1 MLTSKEIIE
10 RKMFT
15 LLLKS
20 NLEYFRTWKTDAAM
34 LSAIFGWNWTNFQ
47 FHKFKSVSFAGYSWC
62 HLWKNYIRH
71 RKIFFWWQIKDL
83 KIQTC
88 ILFAFKPSK
97 WEADFS
103 HIQNLICTE
112 LPSLPGGKSSFWL
125 KSCYHCSYL
134 CSAYWESSCHNGRVL
149 K

>member
-1 MLTSKEIIE
+1 
-10 RKMFT
+10 MFS

-20 NLEYFRTWKTDAAM
+20 NLEYFRTLKIDAVT
-34 LSAIFGWNWTNFQ
+34 LSAIFGWNWANL
-47 FHKFKSVSFAGYSWC
+47 KSISFAGYSWC

-71 RKIFFWWQIKDL
+71 MKIFLWWQIKDL

-88 ILFAFKPSK
+88 ILFPFRPSK
-97 WEADFS
+97 READFN

-125 KSCYHCSYL
+125 KSCYHCSCF
-134 CSAYWESSCHNGRVL
+134 CSAYREGSCHNGRC
-149 K
+149 